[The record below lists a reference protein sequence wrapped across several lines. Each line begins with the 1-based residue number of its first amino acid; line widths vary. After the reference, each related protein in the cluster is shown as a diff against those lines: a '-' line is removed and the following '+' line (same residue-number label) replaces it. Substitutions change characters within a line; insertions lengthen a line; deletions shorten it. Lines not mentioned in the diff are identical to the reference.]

1 MFRLASSLI
10 CLLGIVIPALAA
22 PMLQEASN
30 LSAKPAN
37 QLVVAGNA
45 CGPTALLNA
54 FHFGSADWRR
64 AYDAIQGSTDKE
76 LIYTIIR
83 EIGMRPS
90 NHLTGHP
97 RWSRKG
103 VNIADLCDMANE
115 LTRGQMLPQIS
126 QEVLFAKKGE
136 SQEKLIARVH
146 HKLAISL
153 TKGLPPILSLRRYVL
168 RNSQWMVVD
177 AHFVT
182 LVSLP
187 RKLAKGARSFAV
199 SYVDPWGGKILT
211 GNIAIPSQ
219 PVLSNFVNTS
229 PCLEAA
235 FPNSSVGK
243 KSLRAGEHSVLALSA
258 ALGRW

>member
-1 MFRLASSLI
+1 MFRLVSRI
-10 CLLGIVIPALAA
+10 IGLLGMILVATAA
-22 PMLQEASN
+22 PQLQEAAN

-54 FHFGSADWRR
+54 FHFGNADWQR
-64 AYDAIQGSTDKE
+64 AYGAIHGSTEKE
-76 LIYTIIR
+76 RIYTIIR
-83 EIGMRPS
+83 DVGMRPS
-90 NHLTGHP
+90 KHLTGRP

-115 LTRGQMLPQIS
+115 MARVEMLPTIS

-136 SQEKLIARVH
+136 SQEKLIVRVH
-146 HKLAISL
+146 HKLVVSL

-177 AHFVT
+177 GHFVT
-182 LVSLP
+182 LVSIP
-187 RKLAKGARSFAV
+187 RKLGKGARSFPV
-199 SYVDPWGGKILT
+199 TYVDPWGGKIST
-211 GNIAIPSQ
+211 GNIAIPNQ
-219 PVLSNFVNTS
+219 PILSDMADTS

-235 FPNSSVGK
+235 FPDSSVGK
-243 KSLRAGEHSVLALSA
+243 KLVRASEPTMLTLTA